1 MTPAARGFS
10 LSVRLA
16 EGEAPLYQSLLQDS
30 RCFGLLLKIDE
41 DVAAEARGAGCA
53 CGGVL
58 HSARYERKP
67 RGGPGGLG
75 PESAVRFSFCC
86 ATEGCR
92 RRVTPRSL
100 RFLGRKV
107 FFGVLVLLLPVL
119 RDGPT
124 PERLGRLCERFAVS
138 ARTVRRWVRFW
149 RETFVTSRVWQAARG
164 RFAVPVPEEAMPG
177 SLLGAFSEISDTE
190 CRVIAVL
197 RLVSPIGTGSIQAF

>member
-1 MTPAARGFS
+1 M
-10 LSVRLA
+10 
-16 EGEAPLYQSLLQDS
+16 YQCLLQDS
-30 RCFGLLLKIDE
+30 RYFELLLKLDE
-41 DVAAEARGAGCA
+41 DLAAEARRVGCG

-67 RGGPGGLG
+67 RGGPAGLE

-86 ATEGCR
+86 ATQGCR
-92 RRVTPRSL
+92 RRVTPPSL

-107 FFGVLVLLLPVL
+107 FFGVLVLLVPVL
-119 RDGPT
+119 RDGT
-124 PERLGRLCERFAVS
+124 NPERLKRLCERFAVS
-138 ARTVRRWVRFW
+138 ARTLRRWIRFW

-164 RFAVPVPEEAMPG
+164 RFASPVREEAMPG

-190 CRVIAVL
+190 SRVVAVL